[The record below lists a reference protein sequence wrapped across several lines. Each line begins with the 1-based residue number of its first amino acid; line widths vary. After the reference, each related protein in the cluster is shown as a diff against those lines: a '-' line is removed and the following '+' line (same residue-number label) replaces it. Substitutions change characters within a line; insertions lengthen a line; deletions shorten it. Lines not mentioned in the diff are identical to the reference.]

1 MKKIRALFL
10 IAFCATCCSAFYQPE
25 QGRWMSREPL
35 GEAFGPNLYTQVG
48 NDPAN
53 RLDVNGL
60 YAFDMHYYVAY
71 VALRS
76 SGMSRDDAWQIAYWS
91 ATPDIDP
98 RHDAVKRA
106 GGAAVWGPQSEAG
119 NAQRLLHQLNGL
131 KGDDIKKMRC
141 CLKALYNNSTDPV
154 VKGYALH
161 ALGDTYG
168 HLKMETTV
176 QAGANG
182 VLHMAYTGQ
191 SLNELYLGPVGHGL
205 DFSLEQWNFSVPDT
219 ASLRLGTAEA
229 YITDLFSLVGG
240 GNAQQVIA
248 ELQTRNMPGTS
259 SEVAIN
265 NWRDYVNLH
274 EPFPPYAKD
283 YIPSGNR
290 PFKSDKT
297 TRNMTGFMFQ
307 EAFVT
312 PLLRCLESYGVKI
325 K

>member
-1 MKKIRALFL
+1 MKKTRALFL
-10 IAFCATCCSAFYQPE
+10 VAFCATRCSAFYQPE

-98 RHDAVKRA
+98 RHNAIGRGGDAALYGTR
-106 GGAAVWGPQSEAG
+106 SEAG
-119 NAQRLLHQLNGL
+119 NVQGLLHQLNGL

-168 HLKMETTV
+168 HLVLETKRMWPFFSGGT
-176 QAGANG
+176 
-182 VLHMAYTGQ
+182 
-191 SLNELYLGPVGHGL
+191 LNELYSPPQGHFFDGTLADRVSFRVGL
-205 DFSLEQWNFSVPDT
+205 
-219 ASLRLGTAEA
+219 AEA
-229 YITDLFSLVGG
+229 YVADLFVTVGG
-240 GNAQQVIA
+240 QAQDLAQIR
-248 ELQTRNMPGTS
+248 QDMTRTIYAPNTSTEAATANWHKREYGDLPGY
-259 SEVAIN
+259 AQD
-265 NWRDYVNLH
+265 W
-274 EPFPPYAKD
+274 EPGVKEQPLVSP
-283 YIPSGNR
+283 R
-290 PFKSDKT
+290 T
-297 TRNMTGFMFQ
+297 VHNMTDRKFQ
-307 EAFVT
+307 NNFVL
-312 PLLRCLESYGVKI
+312 PLLKCLEGFGVKL
-325 K
+325 